1 MAKVWDP
8 FWIRAIQTEFIPQIN
23 AIVDVLKERLLPNI
37 NDGVIEEEAEKIS
50 DEKWEQ
56 FMSMLGTGDEDPAD
70 FADKAQTAGISH
82 YGLMYGI
89 RQGLL
94 NSFAAVLYH
103 AFEQQAMYFHRKNVL
118 KIDEENDPKKI
129 KISVFQE
136 RLKKLGVKI
145 EDFASWPKIYDELR
159 LFANAV

>member
-1 MAKVWDP
+1 MM
-8 FWIRAIQTEFIPQIN
+8 E
-23 AIVDVLKERLLPNI
+23 
-37 NDGVIEEEAEKIS
+37 VIEEEAEKIS

-103 AFEQQAMYFHRKNVL
+103 AFEQKAMYFHRKNVL

-145 EDFASWPKIYDELR
+145 EDFASLAEDI
-159 LFANAV
+159 